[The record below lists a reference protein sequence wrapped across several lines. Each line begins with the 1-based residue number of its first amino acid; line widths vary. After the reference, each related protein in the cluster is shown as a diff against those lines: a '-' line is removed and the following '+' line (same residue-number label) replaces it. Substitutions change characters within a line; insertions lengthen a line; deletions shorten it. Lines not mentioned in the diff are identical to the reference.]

1 MSNLSLFKATDRDR
15 SNLDR
20 SLINI
25 VSKLKKYKLQY
36 PGLSNQELFEQYK
49 KDNIDL
55 LDLLLTQRSVRSDT
69 FRLNAINTLLDN
81 NNTFLRI
88 YNEVLRDAKDGKVD
102 LTDISGLNFTLNAEE
117 CLRTHVIDGIY
128 SARNELQQNIEIM
141 GITPYRFQKLDLK
154 SLKKSDFS
162 KETIDTLA
170 YLKKSEF
177 DRITIMTKT
186 YKEKFE
192 STLKQTYA
200 TTIMYYYEHFKKL
213 GFIDTYMLNQMKKFP
228 DALHVDIDDLDNFF
242 TPENLG
248 NLGITELSALY
259 AFYSNRFTKELQ
271 ELETLNFCLAS
282 GYSLDKFMEA
292 EDPSTVIP
300 EYMKAPLINE
310 QKFIS
315 NLSDELLARNRAEV
329 MQRQSFLAPEN
340 TYSSS
345 FDLRTAVPE
354 DVRKEYMNFFG
365 RRESDF
371 YYIMTQTF
379 NLRNHTLNQYFSKDA
394 SLLALLSTIASNKDA
409 VQNWGVILDRDECGT
424 EQDKLNLKK
433 DYLLLGFDIKGLNM
447 PLRLHI
453 PTDTVK
459 DFAREYLE
467 SEYIPVYEGDN
478 DFRYMTRPL
487 STPLLFGQPERIVKD
502 LQTKVDSRDESKPLY
517 QSDKLYSHLLYIS
530 NPSEK
535 SFPDHLKTEILEGKK
550 GKKKKKLKQI
560 KRFVS
565 VKSGEILTERQL
577 NNIKHK

>member
-15 SNLDR
+15 NNLDR

-88 YNEVLRDAKDGKVD
+88 YNEVLRDARDGKID
-102 LTDISGLNFTLNAEE
+102 LTDISGLNFTLNSEE

-141 GITPYRFQKLDLK
+141 GITPYRFQKLYIK

-192 STLKQTYA
+192 NTLKQTYA

-213 GFIDTYMLNQMKKFP
+213 GFIDTYILNQMKKFP
-228 DALHVDIDDLDNFF
+228 DALHVNIDDLDNFF
-242 TPENLG
+242 TPENLD

-271 ELETLNFCLAS
+271 ELETLNFCLTS

-315 NLSDELLARNRAEV
+315 AISDELLAKNRAEV
-329 MQRQSFLAPEN
+329 MQMQSFLAPEN
-340 TYSSS
+340 TYTSS
-345 FDLRTAVPE
+345 FDLSTAVPE
-354 DVRKEYMNFFG
+354 NVRKEYMKVFG
-365 RRESDF
+365 RKESDF

-394 SLLALLSTIASNKDA
+394 SLLALLSTIASNKDS
-409 VQNWGVILDRDECGT
+409 VQNWGVIVDRNECGE
-424 EQDKLNLKK
+424 EQEKVNLKR

-467 SEYIPVYEGDN
+467 SEYIPVYEGDY

-487 STPLLFGQPERIVKD
+487 STPLLFGQPDRIVET
-502 LQTKVDSRDESKPLY
+502 LQTKVDSRDKSRPLY
-517 QSDKLYSHLLYIS
+517 QSDKLYSHLLYLS
-530 NPSEK
+530 NPSERT
-535 SFPDHLKTEILEGKK
+535 FPDHLKTEVLEGKK
-550 GKKKKKLKQI
+550 GKKKKKLKQL

-565 VKSGEILTERQL
+565 VKSGDILTEKQL
-577 NNIKHK
+577 NTMKHK